1 MQSEP
6 RLVVTAISHKQQH
19 HINSMTNNG
28 KKIWMD
34 GSLVDWNKAT
44 IHILTHAL
52 HYATAVFEGI
62 RCYETV
68 NGLAI
73 FRLSDHIQRL
83 INSGKIYF
91 MNIEYSKVELER
103 AVIDTINA
111 NDVEEESYVRP
122 IAYYGYGKMGVN
134 PLPNKVSVAVATWKW
149 DEYLKED
156 KQHKEKGVRLM
167 VSAWMRIDG
176 RTMPFLAKATANYA
190 NSALARVEAIRAG
203 FDEAIMLNTDGKVIE
218 ASAEN
223 IFIVKDGLLVTPPIT
238 SGALNGITRDTVL
251 TIARE
256 NNIPH
261 IIRDITRDELYI
273 ADEVFLTGTAA
284 GIKPVSEIDNRMIA
298 DGKDGV
304 ITNQVREKFQL
315 IVHYKDNNLS
325 KKWLTFVRTHKR
337 YSDQS

>member
-1 MQSEP
+1 
-6 RLVVTAISHKQQH
+6 
-19 HINSMTNNG
+19 MTNNG

-34 GSLVDWNKAT
+34 GSLVDWNKAR
-44 IHILTHAL
+44 IHVLTHAL

-62 RCYETV
+62 RCYKTV

-111 NDVEEESYVRP
+111 NDVGEELYVRP

-149 DEYLKED
+149 DEYLKKD
-156 KQHKEKGVRLM
+156 KQHNEKGVRLM

-251 TIARE
+251 TIAKE
-256 NNIPH
+256 NNISH
-261 IIRDITRDELYI
+261 VIRDITRDELYI

-304 ITNQVREKFQL
+304 ITNQVREEFEL
-315 IVHYKDNNLS
+315 IVHDKDNNLS
-325 KKWLTFVRTHKR
+325 KKWLTFVKNT
-337 YSDQS
+337 

>member
-1 MQSEP
+1 
-6 RLVVTAISHKQQH
+6 
-19 HINSMTNNG
+19 MTNNG

-62 RCYETV
+62 RCYKTI

-91 MNIEYSKVELER
+91 MDIKYSKEELER

-111 NDVEEESYVRP
+111 NEVGEEFYVRP

-134 PLPNKVSVAVATWKW
+134 PLPNKVSVAIATWVW
-149 DEYLKED
+149 DEHLKREM
-156 KQHKEKGVRLM
+156 HYEEKGLRLM

-190 NSALARVEAIRAG
+190 NSALARVEALKAG
-203 FDEAIMLNTDGKVIE
+203 FYEAIMLNTNVKVIE

-223 IFIVKDGLLVTPPIT
+223 IFMVKDSILITPPVT

-251 TIARE
+251 AIAKE

-261 IIRDITRDELYI
+261 EIRDITRDELYI

-284 GIKPVSEIDNRMIA
+284 GIKPVSEIDSRIIA
-298 DGKDGV
+298 DGKDGS
-304 ITNQVREKFQL
+304 ITNRVREKFEL
-315 IVHYKDNNLS
+315 IVHDRGNNLS
-325 KKWLTFVRTHKR
+325 KKWLTFVKNT
-337 YSDQS
+337 

>member
-1 MQSEP
+1 
-6 RLVVTAISHKQQH
+6 
-19 HINSMTNNG
+19 MTNNG

-62 RCYETV
+62 RCYKTV

-91 MNIEYSKVELER
+91 MDIKYSKEELER

-111 NDVEEESYVRP
+111 NEVGEEFYVRP

-134 PLPNKVSVAVATWKW
+134 PLPNKVSIAIAAWTW
-149 DEYLKED
+149 DEYLKKEN
-156 KQHKEKGVRLM
+156 QHEEKGVRLM

-203 FDEAIMLNTDGKVIE
+203 FDEAIMLNTNGKVIE

-223 IFIVKDGLLVTPPIT
+223 IFIVKDGLLITPPIT

-251 TIARE
+251 AIAKE

-261 IIRDITRDELYI
+261 EIRDITRDELYI

-284 GIKPVSEIDNRMIA
+284 GIKPVSEIDNRIIA
-298 DGKDGV
+298 DGKDGS
-304 ITNQVREKFQL
+304 ITNRVREKFEL
-315 IVHYKDNNLS
+315 IVHDRGNNLS
-325 KKWLTFVRTHKR
+325 KKWLTFVKNT
-337 YSDQS
+337 

>member
-1 MQSEP
+1 
-6 RLVVTAISHKQQH
+6 
-19 HINSMTNNG
+19 MTNNG

-62 RCYETV
+62 RCYKTV

-91 MNIEYSKVELER
+91 MDIKYSKEELER

-111 NDVEEESYVRP
+111 NEVGEESYVRP

-134 PLPNKVSVAVATWKW
+134 PLPNKVSIAIAAWTW
-149 DEYLKED
+149 DEYLKKEN
-156 KQHKEKGVRLM
+156 QHKDKGVRLM

-203 FDEAIMLNTDGKVIE
+203 FDEAIMLNTNGKVIE

-223 IFIVKDGLLVTPPIT
+223 LFIVKDGLLITPPIT

-251 TIARE
+251 AIAKE

-261 IIRDITRDELYI
+261 EIRDITRDELYI

-284 GIKPVSEIDNRMIA
+284 GIKPVSEIDNRIIA
-298 DGKDGV
+298 DGKDGS
-304 ITNQVREKFQL
+304 ITNRVREKFEL
-315 IVHYKDNNLS
+315 IVHDRGNNLS
-325 KKWLTFVRTHKR
+325 KKWLTFVKNT
-337 YSDQS
+337 

>member
-1 MQSEP
+1 M
-6 RLVVTAISHKQQH
+6 
-19 HINSMTNNG
+19 N
-28 KKIWMD
+28 

-44 IHILTHAL
+44 VHILTHSL

-62 RCYETV
+62 RCYKTT

-91 MNIEYSKVELER
+91 MDIKYSKKQLEK
-103 AVIDTINA
+103 AVIDTISA
-111 NDVEEESYVRP
+111 NKVRGESYVRP

-134 PLPNKVSVAVATWKW
+134 PLPNKVSIAIATWIW
-149 DEYLKED
+149 DEYLEKE
-156 KQHKEKGVRLM
+156 KQHEENGVRLM

-203 FDEAIMLNTDGKVIE
+203 FDEAIMLNTNGKVIE

-223 IFIVKDGLLVTPPIT
+223 IFIVKDNLLITPPIA

-251 TIARE
+251 TIAKQ
-256 NNIPH
+256 NKIPYE
-261 IIRDITRDELYI
+261 IRDISRDELYI

-284 GIKPVSEIDNRMIA
+284 GIKSVAEIDNRSIA
-298 DGKDGV
+298 DGKEGS
-304 ITNQVREKFQL
+304 ITNQLKEKFEL
-315 IVHYKDNNLS
+315 AVYNGDDYLS
-325 KKWLTFVRTHKR
+325 KKWLTFVN
-337 YSDQS
+337 

>member
-1 MQSEP
+1 
-6 RLVVTAISHKQQH
+6 
-19 HINSMTNNG
+19 MTNNG

-34 GSLVDWNKAT
+34 GSLVDWNKAR

-62 RCYETV
+62 RCYKTV
-68 NGLAI
+68 NGIAI

-111 NDVEEESYVRP
+111 NDVEEELYVRP

-149 DEYLKED
+149 DEYLKKD
-156 KQHKEKGVRLM
+156 KQHNEKGVRLM

-261 IIRDITRDELYI
+261 VIRDITRDELYI

-304 ITNQVREKFQL
+304 ITNQVREEFEL
-315 IVHYKDNNLS
+315 IVHDKDNNLS
-325 KKWLTFVRTHKR
+325 KKWLTFVKNI
-337 YSDQS
+337 

>member
-1 MQSEP
+1 
-6 RLVVTAISHKQQH
+6 
-19 HINSMTNNG
+19 MTNNG

-62 RCYETV
+62 RCYKTV

-91 MNIEYSKVELER
+91 MDIKYSKEELER

-111 NDVEEESYVRP
+111 NEVGEEFYVRP

-134 PLPNKVSVAVATWKW
+134 PLPNKVSIAIAAWTW
-149 DEYLKED
+149 DEYLKKEN
-156 KQHKEKGVRLM
+156 QHKEKGIRLM

-203 FDEAIMLNTDGKVIE
+203 FDEAIMLNTNGKVIE

-223 IFIVKDGLLVTPPIT
+223 IFIVKDGLLITPPIT

-251 TIARE
+251 AIAEE

-261 IIRDITRDELYI
+261 EIRDITRDELYI

-284 GIKPVSEIDNRMIA
+284 GIKPVSEIDNRIIA
-298 DGKDGV
+298 DGKDGS
-304 ITNQVREKFQL
+304 ITNRVREKFEL
-315 IVHYKDNNLS
+315 IVHDRGNNLS
-325 KKWLTFVRTHKR
+325 KKWLTFVKNT
-337 YSDQS
+337 